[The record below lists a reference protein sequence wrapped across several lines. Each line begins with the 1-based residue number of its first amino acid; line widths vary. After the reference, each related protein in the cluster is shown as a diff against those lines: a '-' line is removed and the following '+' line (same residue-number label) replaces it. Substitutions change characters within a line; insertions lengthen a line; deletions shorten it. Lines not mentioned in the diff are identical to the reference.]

1 MPAAPAAVTFLYEL
15 AGTTC
20 VIVHGEPTPSDDEW
34 EVFLGVFGKHAAA
47 GTMTKV
53 LVFKEGSGPNP
64 RQRARFLE
72 VAKEYFRRS
81 VPTAVLC
88 PPGQPE
94 GVSTA
99 VGWFH
104 QRHAT
109 YGPTELTRALDFLE
123 LRGKERDVVADRLA
137 SLRERL
143 AKLRRPTPR

>member
-1 MPAAPAAVTFLYEL
+1 MSFLYEYV
-15 AGTTC
+15 GTTC
-20 VIVHGEPTPSDDEW
+20 VIVHGESVPGDDEW
-34 EVFLGVFGKHAAA
+34 DVFLGVFGKHAAA
-47 GTMTKV
+47 GTMQKV

-109 YGPTELTRALDFLE
+109 YGLNELTKALDFLE
-123 LRGKERDVVADRLA
+123 LHGKERDEVADRLA

-143 AKLRRPTPR
+143 SKIRRPPPR